1 MRIFVDLDDTIIDSN
16 HRLKYDDN
24 KVLDMEHYIANHN
37 RDNVFKDKKE
47 NIFERLGV
55 EK

>member
-1 MRIFVDLDDTIIDSN
+1 MQKELVKDILKSNGQKIDDSMESN
-16 HRLKYDDN
+16 SG
-24 KVLDMEHYIANHN
+24 
-37 RDNVFKDKKE
+37 NVFKDKKE